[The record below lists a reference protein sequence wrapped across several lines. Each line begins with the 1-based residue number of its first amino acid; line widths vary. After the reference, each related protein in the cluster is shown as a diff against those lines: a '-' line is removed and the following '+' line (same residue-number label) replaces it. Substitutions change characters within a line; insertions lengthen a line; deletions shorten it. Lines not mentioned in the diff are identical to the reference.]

1 MARNREKDIRRGLST
16 VLHKKKE
23 KGWCLD
29 ILLGCNFNG
38 FAQFQ
43 SKCKLSFI
51 LHQISGALFSFIQI
65 ILCIFKD
72 KC

>member
-1 MARNREKDIRRGLST
+1 MARTREKDLRRGLST

-29 ILLGCNFNG
+29 MLLGCSFNG
-38 FAQFQ
+38 LAQFQ

-51 LHQISGALFSFIQI
+51 LHQISGAFIQFYSNYFMYI
-65 ILCIFKD
+65 
-72 KC
+72 